1 MKKLQSTLVLM
12 AIVSSSVVF
21 ANTNFETLDTTD
33 NASDSQAV
41 ESVQVK
47 EQFDELNVKSSGGP
61 TENDFFEY

>member
-33 NASDSQAV
+33 NAPDSQAV

-47 EQFDELNVKSSGGP
+47 EQFDELNVQSSGGP

>member
-47 EQFDELNVKSSGGP
+47 EQFDELNVQSSGEP